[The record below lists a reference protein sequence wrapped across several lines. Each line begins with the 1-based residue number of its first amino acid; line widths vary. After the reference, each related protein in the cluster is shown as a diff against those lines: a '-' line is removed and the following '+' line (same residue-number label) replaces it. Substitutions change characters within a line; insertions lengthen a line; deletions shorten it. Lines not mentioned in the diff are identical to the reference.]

1 MFRHFVTLVI
11 HHLVNFDALIHRELW
26 VIQKVMTDNLCKRFN
41 EINSQIYLKMLEE
54 REKPQKIEVSITKRA
69 L

>member
-11 HHLVNFDALIHRELW
+11 HHLANFDALIHRELW
-26 VIQKVMTDNLCKRFN
+26 VIQKVMTDNLCKIFN

>member
-11 HHLVNFDALIHRELW
+11 HHLANLDALIHRELW

-41 EINSQIYLKMLEE
+41 EINSQIYLKMLEK